1 MKKTLITGGAGFI
14 GSHLIDTLLTKEN
27 TITVLDNLTTGTP
40 QNIQQWLGNPN
51 LTFIKAD
58 LLNPVALKKLE
69 PNHYD
74 TIFHLAA
81 NPEVKIGATNPKIHF
96 QQNITATH
104 NLLET
109 IRKTKN
115 KPTLVFTSTSTVY
128 GEPTKI
134 PTPENYAPLKPI
146 STYGASKL
154 ASEALIS
161 AYAHTYN
168 FKAIIIRLANIVGP
182 RSQHG
187 VVHDFIQKLNKNPNK
202 LEILGDGTQNKSYL
216 YITDCINAILLT
228 LQKSK
233 EQVNIYNIGSED
245 QTTVTEIAKIITQEM
260 GIKNVKFKFTGGVDG
275 GRGWKGD
282 VKNMLLDISKLKTH
296 EWKPKYNSQQAITKT
311 VKHLTNQPLAS
322 KMD

>member
-146 STYGASKL
+146 SHTAHPNSPLKPSSQPTPTPTTSK
-154 ASEALIS
+154 
-161 AYAHTYN
+161 
-168 FKAIIIRLANIVGP
+168 P
-182 RSQHG
+182 
-187 VVHDFIQKLNKNPNK
+187 
-202 LEILGDGTQNKSYL
+202 
-216 YITDCINAILLT
+216 
-228 LQKSK
+228 
-233 EQVNIYNIGSED
+233 
-245 QTTVTEIAKIITQEM
+245 
-260 GIKNVKFKFTGGVDG
+260 
-275 GRGWKGD
+275 
-282 VKNMLLDISKLKTH
+282 
-296 EWKPKYNSQQAITKT
+296 
-311 VKHLTNQPLAS
+311 
-322 KMD
+322 

>member
-282 VKNMLLDISKLKTH
+282 VKNMLLDISKHKTH

>member
-154 ASEALIS
+154 ACEALIS

>member
-1 MKKTLITGGAGFI
+1 MRRIQYIPILI
-14 GSHLIDTLLTKEN
+14 
-27 TITVLDNLTTGTP
+27 
-40 QNIQQWLGNPN
+40 
-51 LTFIKAD
+51 
-58 LLNPVALKKLE
+58 
-69 PNHYD
+69 
-74 TIFHLAA
+74 
-81 NPEVKIGATNPKIHF
+81 
-96 QQNITATH
+96 
-104 NLLET
+104 
-109 IRKTKN
+109 
-115 KPTLVFTSTSTVY
+115 FTSTSTIY
-128 GEPTKI
+128 SEPAKI

-146 STYGASKL
+146 STYGATKL
-154 ASEALIS
+154 ASEALIT
-161 AYAHTYN
+161 AHAHTYN